1 MSSVDQ
7 QIREL
12 IESFVRQLNA
22 LVRRAAI
29 DAVARA
35 LDAKPEEP
43 ARPDTARAPRAPR
56 AARPAGGKRTPAQI
70 DATAKRIL
78 RYVAENPGQS
88 VESMSKQLGVITRE
102 LALPIKKLVKSGELR
117 TEGQRRAT
125 KYFPGS
131 GATAGAAPKARRA
144 AKAAARGAKRARRAR
159 QSKRG

>member
-1 MSSVDQ
+1 MSNVDQ
-7 QIREL
+7 QIRER
-12 IESFVRQLNA
+12 IESFVRELNA

-35 LDAKPEEP
+35 LDGKPEEP
-43 ARPDTARAPRAPR
+43 ARPAAARAPRAPR
-56 AARPAGGKRTPAQI
+56 AAKSAGGKRTPAQI

-78 RYVAENPGQS
+78 KHVAEHPGQS

-125 KYFPGS
+125 KYFPGG
-131 GATAGAAPKARRA
+131 GAAAGAAPKARRA
-144 AKAAARGAKRARRAR
+144 AKAARGAKRARRAR
-159 QSKRG
+159 PAKRG